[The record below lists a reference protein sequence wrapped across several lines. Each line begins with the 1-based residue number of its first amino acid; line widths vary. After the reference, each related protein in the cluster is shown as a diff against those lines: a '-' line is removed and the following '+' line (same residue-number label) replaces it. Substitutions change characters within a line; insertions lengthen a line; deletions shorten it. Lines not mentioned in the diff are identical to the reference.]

1 MKLSTQLYDSNLIN
15 HAALLSIR
23 HARLTNR
30 YAIYHLKKKYKKIA
44 KKPSSRKGCLTR
56 PRIRKSVKQIYNE
69 LGRNMFRRAYRM
81 HIETF
86 WELYKKIKSDL
97 WIACKY
103 NSSRTNVPN
112 GRIHPTVRLACALR
126 MFAGGEAVDIAC
138 IYGISKTEV
147 HDSLTYVVEVVNK
160 NEGLKIKF
168 PSDHNDQKEIAEGF
182 KNLSKANIDICCG
195 CIDGMLVWM
204 HKPTEHQCEISKVGS
219 KKYFCG
225 RKKNSV

>member
-1 MKLSTQLYDSNLIN
+1 
-15 HAALLSIR
+15 
-23 HARLTNR
+23 
-30 YAIYHLKKKYKKIA
+30 
-44 KKPSSRKGCLTR
+44 
-56 PRIRKSVKQIYNE
+56 
-69 LGRNMFRRAYRM
+69 
-81 HIETF
+81 
-86 WELYKKIKSDL
+86 
-97 WIACKY
+97 
-103 NSSRTNVPN
+103 
-112 GRIHPTVRLACALR
+112 